1 MRNSAADLTEAT
13 SQKQLAQI
21 RKRREFSPRSKISN
35 LTFFLPFLT
44 IVYVKRTLVLLIV
57 KLDSLAGVLH
67 WCNGE
72 NVMAKQWY
80 LVHYTITLIRIVL
93 FFSVITA
100 QIPITT
106 RATLYGGVHG
116 QEFKAQFLLL
126 SLYRGFRNLQPENF
140 CLSNPESYALE
151 SGNPLMI
158 LESGNHV
165 PLTKNPE
172 PGAWNLESL
181 TWNPKSRTVSHF
193 FLHVKSWKI
202 PWKGLFK
209 NASYPAAEIW

>member
-1 MRNSAADLTEAT
+1 M
-13 SQKQLAQI
+13 
-21 RKRREFSPRSKISN
+21 
-35 LTFFLPFLT
+35 
-44 IVYVKRTLVLLIV
+44 YVKRTLVLLIV

-116 QEFKAQFLLL
+116 QEFLLL